1 LGPYWSNYSGITEFV
16 PSGSGQTPN
25 YYSYNISVSTYC
37 DYYVVTVQLSY
48 CEYTQA
54 FQLAFASLCDSFNGP
69 IWPGHWNETV
79 VVYAPQ
85 AVNFYLQ
92 TTTTT
97 WLPVTLAFADNNP
110 YITYDVTSTWRYTV
124 STTQG
129 WSGNQVT
136 SSATLTSSVT
146 DQGTL
151 GHTLEQ
157 LANYNT
163 TGDIEI
169 NGVTNRTP
177 FVDVAQCWG
186 NANAHKPA
194 SPAMADY
201 RSLGQYNKNSGCALW
216 NTLIPNGNQKTG
228 QITAG
233 GSTAVQTGTQTTLTL
248 GAELSLGLGVKG
260 FGVVGGVSI
269 GVSYTYQDTLT
280 ATTGYAF
287 TVDWSIT
294 NNGASNYF
302 SVCMDSASL
311 PQGVVVH
318 SWIN

>member
-1 LGPYWSNYSGITEFV
+1 
-16 PSGSGQTPN
+16 
-25 YYSYNISVSTYC
+25 
-37 DYYVVTVQLSY
+37 
-48 CEYTQA
+48 
-54 FQLAFASLCDSFNGP
+54 
-69 IWPGHWNETV
+69 
-79 VVYAPQ
+79 
-85 AVNFYLQ
+85 
-92 TTTTT
+92 
-97 WLPVTLAFADNNP
+97 
-110 YITYDVTSTWRYTV
+110 
-124 STTQG
+124 
-129 WSGNQVT
+129 
-136 SSATLTSSVT
+136 LTSSVT

-169 NGVTNRTP
+169 NGVTNRTS
-177 FVDVAQCWG
+177 FVDVAQYWG